1 MEEKQGLFK
10 RLKQGLAKT
19 RNNIA
24 HGIDTLFLGYDKL
37 DDDFYEELEE
47 LLVMADVG
55 VNATDAIIEKLKK
68 DIRENHIKEP
78 AQCREFLIKNMQ
90 EQMAVDAQ
98 EYDFLKETSVV
109 MVIGVNGVGKTT
121 TVGKLAAILK
131 NQGKKVLIASCD
143 TFRAAASEQLK
154 EWANR
159 AGVDLI
165 GGAEGSDPASV
176 LYDAVNAAKARHVD
190 VLLCDTAGRL
200 HNKKNLTE
208 ELKKMHRIIEREFP
222 NAKQENFIVLDG
234 TTGQNALAQAR
245 EFSQAAP
252 LTGIVLTK
260 MDGTAKD
267 GIAIAIQSELH
278 IPVKF
283 IGVGEKLED
292 LQYFDSETFIQ
303 ALFDRG
309 EEKETEC

>member
-10 RLKQGLAKT
+10 RLKQGLTKT
-19 RNNIA
+19 RDNIVS
-24 HGIDTLFLGYDKL
+24 GIDSLFLGYDKL
-37 DDDFYEELEE
+37 DEDFYEELEE

-55 VNATDAIIEKLKK
+55 IKATDAIIEKLKRDVK
-68 DIRENHIKEP
+68 EQHIKEP
-78 AQCREFLIKNMQ
+78 SQCREYLIKNMQ
-90 EQMAVDAQ
+90 EQMAVEAED
-98 EYDFLKETSVV
+98 YDFLKETSVV

-121 TVGKLAAILK
+121 TVGKLASVLK
-131 NQGKKVLIASCD
+131 NQGKKVLLASCD
-143 TFRAAASEQLK
+143 TFRAAAGEQLK

-159 AGVDLI
+159 AGVDVI

-176 LYDAVNAAKARHVD
+176 LFDAVSAAKARHAD

-200 HNKKNLTE
+200 HNKKNLME
-208 ELKKMHRIIEREFP
+208 ELKKMQRIIEREFP
-222 NAKQENFIVLDG
+222 DAKQENLIVLDG

-260 MDGTAKD
+260 MDGTAKG
-267 GIAIAIQSELH
+267 GIAIAIQSELN

-292 LQYFDSETFIQ
+292 LQYFDADTFIE
-303 ALFDRG
+303 ALFARG
-309 EEKETEC
+309 EEKEAEC

>member
-1 MEEKQGLFK
+1 M
-10 RLKQGLAKT
+10 
-19 RNNIA
+19 
-24 HGIDTLFLGYDKL
+24 
-37 DDDFYEELEE
+37 
-47 LLVMADVG
+47 
-55 VNATDAIIEKLKK
+55 
-68 DIRENHIKEP
+68 
-78 AQCREFLIKNMQ
+78 
-90 EQMAVDAQ
+90 
-98 EYDFLKETSVV
+98 
-109 MVIGVNGVGKTT
+109 
-121 TVGKLAAILK
+121 GKLAGILK
-131 NQGKKVLIASCD
+131 GQGKKVLIASCD

-159 AGVDLI
+159 AGVDI
-165 GGAEGSDPASV
+165 ISGAEGSDPASV
-176 LYDAVNAAKARHVD
+176 LFDAVSAAKARHED

-200 HNKKNLTE
+200 HNKKNLME

-234 TTGQNALAQAR
+234 TTVQNALAQAR

-260 MDGTAKD
+260 MDGTAKG